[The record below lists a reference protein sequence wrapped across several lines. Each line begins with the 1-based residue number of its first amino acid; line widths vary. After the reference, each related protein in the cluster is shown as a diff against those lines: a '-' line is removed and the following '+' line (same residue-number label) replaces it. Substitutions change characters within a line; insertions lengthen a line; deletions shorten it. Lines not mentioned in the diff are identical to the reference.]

1 MKSLWA
7 AIVTTA
13 ALLALSWCSRV
24 PVTPSN
30 VDYGLLRLSWRMAG
44 RSSEHCRQRTDA
56 ELAALAVHMRTPRVC
71 ERRGVSY
78 RLIVEIDEAR
88 ADTTLLKPAGAMGDR
103 PVFVL
108 HEARLA
114 PGQHRVDV
122 RLEPITHGPR
132 VNTLTF
138 DDQIRFARNSIE
150 LITLSEDGNGLLHR
164 VNGRRAIDSH
174 ITVWP
179 AAAQ

>member
-7 AIVTTA
+7 AIVTMA

-24 PVTPSN
+24 PVAESN
-30 VDYGLLRLSWRMAG
+30 VDHGLLRLSWRMAG

-56 ELAALAVHMRTPRVC
+56 ELAALALHMRTPQVC

-88 ADTTLLKPAGAMGDR
+88 ADTTVLKPAGAMGDR

-108 HEARLA
+108 HEARLT
-114 PGQHRVDV
+114 PGEHRVGV

-132 VNTLTF
+132 ANTLTF
-138 DDQIRFARNSIE
+138 DEEIRFTRNTVE
-150 LITLSEDGNGLLHR
+150 LITLSENGNGLLHR
-164 VNGRRAIDSH
+164 IDGRRAR
-174 ITVWP
+174 
-179 AAAQ
+179 